1 MISKCLAFHP
11 KHAVRHSYSP
21 LWPAP
26 RGGTHYDQQK
36 RECLFWINHG
46 HGLKPLVLLISA
58 SEKRSASNGGWLTYQ
73 PTKEFLTLIVA
84 VNEESWK
91 HALTRHQHGS
101 RIYAQDQLFFCRF
114 RRAVTLTL
122 TPRQIL
128 GSRTRRLPWSVGIV
142 RLLLAPDADLFSC
155 KSQVAGM

>member
-1 MISKCLAFHP
+1 MTNRKEST
-11 KHAVRHSYSP
+11 S
-21 LWPAP
+21 
-26 RGGTHYDQQK
+26 
-36 RECLFWINHG
+36 WINHG

-142 RLLLAPDADLFSC
+142 RLLLEDKALVVEDPDIV
-155 KSQVAGM
+155 K